1 MPERGVID
9 WDLSDEIDQV
19 GGFSTTL
26 SLRDR
31 NRLRTIVRR
40 VHLMH
45 YPAHTIDNLL
55 CDRIIDVIAPE
66 TAAYLIR
73 HNLERH
79 GEL

>member
-1 MPERGVID
+1 LERGVID

-26 SLRDR
+26 SVRDR
-31 NRLRTIVRR
+31 NRLRAIVRK
-40 VHLMH
+40 VHLQH
-45 YPAHTIDNLL
+45 YPGHLIDDLL

-73 HNLERH
+73 HNLDQ
-79 GEL
+79 GML